1 VIRAGPG
8 RVIQDVQT
16 TGWQRLR
23 AASGGLLGALT
34 LVAGVSWLLIYLPGS
49 HPAMDATV
57 GVVFAA
63 GGLVLLMPHR
73 VRLPGAA
80 TTGTAAAAAAVGTL
94 AGLVIGSAQVCC
106 AFVYAMARGFPFDW
120 LQRGAFAGDSATARR
135 LALGSDWHVDALG
148 LAGDLVFWAYA
159 GMLAVVV
166 VLLARRTAAD
176 RDAARAGVWDR

>member
-1 VIRAGPG
+1 VIRDAPG
-8 RVIQDVQT
+8 RVLPDVRT

-23 AASGGLLGALT
+23 TVSGGLLGALT

-57 GVVFAA
+57 GVVFTA

-73 VRLPGAA
+73 VQLPGRA
-80 TTGTAAAAAAVGTL
+80 TTGAAAGAAALGTL
-94 AGLVIGSAQVCC
+94 AGLGIGSAQACC
-106 AFVYAMARGFPFDW
+106 SFVYAMARGFPFDA
-120 LQRGAFAGDSATARR
+120 LQRGAFADDSGTARR

-166 VLLARRTAAD
+166 VLLARRTTAD
-176 RDAARAGVWDR
+176 RDAARAGVWPG